1 MINRIRTM
9 KVSGIRMSRI
19 RRTFD
24 LDPRRALG
32 RARGCLLSAFLAFVL
47 GYAGGALAYPPLDL
61 LIDEADALR
70 TSDPKRVDALLGQMD
85 GMLNRATSEQIGRI
99 RLLRVHRSITSG
111 KSALAISELQQVLEN
126 SPDTR
131 TRFAAASMLA
141 NTYAV
146 QRQFE
151 DALRALD
158 AMLPLADGMEDRDLK
173 HRGLMVAAIVYNQV
187 GEYSLAL
194 RHADA
199 VAGDQP
205 SERTACAIAGVTLEA
220 QNGLGRSFDDT
231 LALEGVRQCDGEP
244 IIAAFVRWHL
254 ASQME
259 RQGRVSDASTLLS
272 EHLEEVEA
280 TGYPF
285 IIAQYHAMLA
295 ELALKAGDQRAARF
309 HSEEALAISNEA
321 MSAEAVVKAH
331 HVQYLLSLED
341 GNMAAAL
348 SAYRLYAEAERAH
361 FNDVKSR
368 EMAYQVVRHQ
378 SLQQAQQIELLHQKN
393 QLLELQKRVTEQR
406 AQNWLLLAL
415 VLIAGMTSVGYWAYK
430 TKRLQVR
437 LKRMT
442 ETDALTGI
450 CNRQH
455 FSERA
460 AAALVQCARDAEPAV
475 LVMFD
480 LDHFKQVNDRFGHA
494 AGDWALQ
501 RVAEA
506 VRPLCRDVDAF
517 GRLGGEEFALFLPG
531 LDTTAAIRL
540 AGDAQARFGAIDAGA
555 AGYAF
560 RIAASFGVASVD
572 SAGYSLAALMRQA
585 DQAMYAAKRGGRR
598 QVRVFDAA
606 MEADASTTTPAPIDL
621 LRSALR
627 GDAAEPAASQ
637 SSDPAAQRAIA

>member
-1 MINRIRTM
+1 MIRTRTTAD
-9 KVSGIRMSRI
+9 VVRSG
-19 RRTFD
+19 
-24 LDPRRALG
+24 RRAVSRGRLPLLALG
-32 RARGCLLSAFLAFVL
+32 LGFLLCGGVSAHA
-47 GYAGGALAYPPLDL
+47 PLDV
-61 LIDEADALR
+61 LIAEADSVR
-70 TSDPKRVDALLGQMD
+70 TSDPKRVDRLLGEMES
-85 GMLNRATSEQIGRI
+85 MRALATPAQLDRI
-99 RLLRVHRSITSG
+99 TMIRIHRSITTG
-111 KSALAISELQQVLEN
+111 QSAAAISELRGLLEHATDA
-126 SPDTR
+126 P
-131 TRFAAASMLA
+131 TRFLAASMLA

-151 DALRALD
+151 DALRTLD
-158 AMLPLADGMEDRDLK
+158 VMLPLTESIQDHELR

-187 GEYSLAL
+187 GEYALAL
-194 RHADA
+194 RHADTIA
-199 VAGDQP
+199 ADRP
-205 SERTACAIAGVTLEA
+205 TRRNECAIASLRFEA
-220 QNGLGRSFDDT
+220 QNGLGRSFDDAP
-231 LALEGVRQCDGEP
+231 ALQALLRCDGEP
-244 IIAAFVRWHL
+244 IFAAFLRWHF
-254 ASQME
+254 ARQME
-259 RQGRVSDASTLLS
+259 LQGRIPEAIQLLS
-272 EHLEEVEA
+272 GNLSVVEA

-285 IIAQYHAMLA
+285 IIAQYHAVLA
-295 ELALKAGDQRAARF
+295 ELSMRTGDQAAARR
-309 HSEEALAISNEA
+309 HAEKALAISKEA

-331 HVQYLLSLED
+331 HVQYLLALED
-341 GNMAAAL
+341 GDLAAAL
-348 SAYRLYAEAERAH
+348 TAYRLYAEAERAH

-393 QLLELQKRVTEQR
+393 ELLELQKRVTEQR

-460 AAALVQCARDAEPAV
+460 AAALVQCARNAEPAV

-540 AGDAQARFGAIDAGA
+540 AGDAQARFGAIDTEA

-560 RIAASFGVASVD
+560 RIAASFGVASVETAD
-572 SAGYSLAALMRQA
+572 YSLATLMRQA

-606 MEADASTTTPAPIDL
+606 MEADASPTAAAPIDL

-627 GDAAEPAASQ
+627 GDAIEAIDAAARQASG
-637 SSDPAAQRAIA
+637 SDTQRAIA

>member
-1 MINRIRTM
+1 
-9 KVSGIRMSRI
+9 MS
-19 RRTFD
+19 
-24 LDPRRALG
+24 
-32 RARGCLLSAFLAFVL
+32 ARLLLLAVVL
-47 GYAGGALAYPPLDL
+47 LVLCARPALADTSF
-61 LIDEADALR
+61 ETEFEHARALR
-70 TSDPKRVDALLGQMD
+70 TTDPKALGALLD
-85 GMLNRATSEQIGRI
+85 
-99 RLLRVHRSITSG
+99 RLE
-111 KSALAISELQQVLEN
+111 AFDDAISLPQRQRLTILRAHQMAVTG
-126 SPDTR
+126 DTDSAISSLR
-131 TRFAAASMLA
+131 PLTSAGNAAPIRYEAGGLLA
-141 NTYAV
+141 NTYAIT
-146 QRQFE
+146 REFE
-151 DALRALD
+151 NALRVLEQV
-158 AMLPLADGMEDRDLK
+158 LPLQHEVVDLEVR
-173 HRGLMVAAIVYNQV
+173 HNGLQVAGVVYNQV
-187 GEYSLAL
+187 GEFGTGMSYAQQVLSNEPDARSLCISSNLLLESKIGLELPILQQEADGAVAHCDRAREPILAGFSRGYAAAWLHRAGRTADAAAL
-194 RHADA
+194 LDSYINTVEAAGYPLLIGQFHSALAEYRLVLGDPAAARRHARATVGAISSLKSALPLA
-199 VAGDQP
+199 VAY
-205 SERTACAIAGVTLEA
+205 RTL
-220 QNGLGRSFDDT
+220 
-231 LALEGVRQCDGEP
+231 
-244 IIAAFVRWHL
+244 
-254 ASQME
+254 
-259 RQGRVSDASTLLS
+259 
-272 EHLEEVEA
+272 
-280 TGYPF
+280 Y
-285 IIAQYHAMLA
+285 
-295 ELALKAGDQRAARF
+295 ELALQEGDP
-309 HSEEALAISNEA
+309 
-321 MSAEAVVKAH
+321 
-331 HVQYLLSLED
+331 
-341 GNMAAAL
+341 AAAL
-348 SAYRLYAEAERAH
+348 DAHRLYAEAERAH

-393 QLLELQKRVTEQR
+393 ELLELQKRVTEQR

-531 LDTTAAIRL
+531 LDATAAIRL

-560 RIAASFGVASVD
+560 RIAASFGVASVE

-606 MEADASTTTPAPIDL
+606 MESDASTTAPASIDM

-627 GDAAEPAASQ
+627 GDAIDAVDAAARQTS
-637 SSDPAAQRAIA
+637 SSDSQRAIA

>member
-1 MINRIRTM
+1 MIE
-9 KVSGIRMSRI
+9 
-19 RRTFD
+19 
-24 LDPRRALG
+24 
-32 RARGCLLSAFLAFVL
+32 
-47 GYAGGALAYPPLDL
+47 
-61 LIDEADALR
+61 EADSLR
-70 TSDPKRVDALLGQMD
+70 TSDPQRVDLLLDELD
-85 GMLNRATSEQIGRI
+85 GLLAQATPDQASRI
-99 RLLRVHRSITSG
+99 RMLRVHRSMTSG
-111 KSALAISELQQVLEN
+111 KSEAAVSELRQILTGP
-126 SPDTR
+126 SDPG
-131 TRFAAASMLA
+131 TRFVAASMLA
-141 NTYAV
+141 NTHAV
-146 QRQFE
+146 LRQFE

-158 AMLPLADGMEDRDLK
+158 VMLPLVDSIQEKDLR
-173 HRGLMVAAIVYNQV
+173 HRGMMVAAIVYNQV
-187 GEYSLAL
+187 GEYGLAL
-194 RHADA
+194 RHTA
-199 VAGDQP
+199 VVSNDQP
-205 SERTACAIAGVTLEA
+205 SARTRCAIASVTLEA
-220 QNGLGRSFDDT
+220 RNGLEERFADEIARNG
-231 LALEGVRQCDGEP
+231 AEACDGEP
-244 IIAAFVRWHL
+244 IIAAFVRWHH
-254 ASQME
+254 ARQME
-259 RQGRVSDASTLLS
+259 AQDRVGEAIALLTRY
-272 EHLEEVEA
+272 LPEVEA

-285 IIAQYHAMLA
+285 IIAQYHAALA
-295 ELALKAGDQRAARF
+295 ELSMKVGGSAAARM
-309 HSEEALAISNEA
+309 HADRALSISTEA
-321 MSAEAVVKAH
+321 MSAEAIVKAH
-331 HVQYLLSLED
+331 HVQYLLALQGNDLES
-341 GNMAAAL
+341 AL

-378 SLQQAQQIELLHQKN
+378 SLQQAQQIELLRQKN
-393 QLLELQKRVTEQR
+393 ELLELQKRVTEQR

-415 VLIAGMTSVGYWAYK
+415 VLIVGMTSVGYWAYK

-501 RVAEA
+501 RVAEV

-531 LDTTAAIRL
+531 LDATAAIRL

-606 MEADASTTTPAPIDL
+606 MEADASPTAAAPVDL

-627 GDAAEPAASQ
+627 GDAIDAIDAAARQASG
-637 SSDPAAQRAIA
+637 SDTQRAIA

>member
-1 MINRIRTM
+1 MIGPSTLRTNFR
-9 KVSGIRMSRI
+9 KSGSWRCLGSWAAG
-19 RRTFD
+19 TF
-24 LDPRRALG
+24 
-32 RARGCLLSAFLAFVL
+32 LLVCILASAQ
-47 GYAGGALAYPPLDL
+47 AGGADQIDRML
-61 LIDEADALR
+61 DEADASR
-70 TSDPKRVDALLGQMD
+70 TSDMARVDRILDRLEEMVGEAGPLQM
-85 GMLNRATSEQIGRI
+85 QRI
-99 RLLRVHRSITSG
+99 RVLRAHRLITRGDSAAATEELRAVLADQPSPSTKLL
-111 KSALAISELQQVLEN
+111 
-126 SPDTR
+126 
-131 TRFAAASMLA
+131 AASMLA
-141 NTYAV
+141 NTFAI
-146 QRQFE
+146 QRKFE
-151 DALRALD
+151 DSLRMLD
-158 AMLPLADGMEDRDLK
+158 LVLSSLDSVDERELR
-173 HRGLMVAAIVYNQV
+173 HRGLLVATAVYSQV
-187 GEYSLAL
+187 GEFALAMKY
-194 RHADA
+194 ADM
-199 VAGDQP
+199 VATDSP
-205 SERTACAIAGVTLEA
+205 SDRSACALSPLILEA
-220 QNGLGRSFDDT
+220 KAGLMQHFSDSEASFAIDRC
-231 LALEGVRQCDGEP
+231 VVQGES
-244 IIAAFVRWHL
+244 IFAAFARWHL
-254 ASQME
+254 ASE
-259 RQGRVSDASTLLS
+259 WVRQNRQADATAMLESTLA
-272 EHLEEVEA
+272 EVERS
-280 TGYPF
+280 GYPF
-285 IIAQYHAMLA
+285 IIAQYHALLA
-295 ELALKAGDQRAARF
+295 DLTFQKGDFGKARAHADRAILQISGNSAGQQAL
-309 HSEEALAISNEA
+309 
-321 MSAEAVVKAH
+321 VTAH
-331 HVQYLLSLED
+331 HVKFKIAERQGD
-341 GNMAAAL
+341 MTAAL
-348 SAYRLYAEAERAH
+348 AAYRLYAEAERAH

-393 QLLELQKRVTEQR
+393 ELLELQKRVTEQR

-506 VRPLCRDVDAF
+506 VRPLCRSVDAF

-531 LDTTAAIRL
+531 LDATAAIRL
-540 AGDAQARFGAIDAGA
+540 AGDAQARFGAIDAGS

-606 MEADASTTTPAPIDL
+606 MEADASPTAAAPVDL

-627 GDAAEPAASQ
+627 GDAIDAIDAAARQASG
-637 SSDPAAQRAIA
+637 SDTQRAIA

>member
-1 MINRIRTM
+1 MIRTRTTAEVVRSRRWA
-9 KVSGIRMSRI
+9 VSRGR
-19 RRTFD
+19 
-24 LDPRRALG
+24 LPLLALG
-32 RARGCLLSAFLAFVL
+32 LGLLLS
-47 GYAGGALAYPPLDL
+47 GGVFAHAPLDV
-61 LIDEADALR
+61 LIAEADSVR
-70 TSDPKRVDALLGQMD
+70 TSDPQRVDRLLGDME
-85 GMLNRATSEQIGRI
+85 GMRALATPEQLDRI
-99 RLLRVHRSITSG
+99 TMIRIHRSITTG
-111 KSALAISELQQVLEN
+111 QSATAISELRGLLEHTTDA
-126 SPDTR
+126 P
-131 TRFAAASMLA
+131 TRFLAASMLA

-151 DALRALD
+151 DALRTLD
-158 AMLPLADGMEDRDLK
+158 VMLPLTEGIEDHELR

-194 RHADA
+194 RHVDTIAAD
-199 VAGDQP
+199 GP
-205 SERTACAIAGVTLEA
+205 TRRNECAIASIRFEA
-220 QNGLGRSFDDT
+220 QNGLGRSFEDAP
-231 LALEGVRQCDGEP
+231 ALEALRRCDGEP
-244 IIAAFVRWHL
+244 IFAAFLRWHL
-254 ASQME
+254 ARQME
-259 RQGRVSDASTLLS
+259 MQGRIPEAIRLLS
-272 EHLEEVEA
+272 GSLSAVEA

-285 IIAQYHAMLA
+285 IIAQYHAVLA
-295 ELALKAGDQRAARF
+295 ELSMRADERAAARR
-309 HSEEALAISNEA
+309 HAQKALAISKEA
-321 MSAEAVVKAH
+321 MSAEAIVKAH
-331 HVQYLLSLED
+331 HVQYLLAMED
-341 GNMAAAL
+341 GNLAAAL
-348 SAYRLYAEAERAH
+348 SAYRLYSEAERAH

-460 AAALVQCARDAEPAV
+460 AAALMQCARNSEPAV

-506 VRPLCRDVDAF
+506 VRPLCRNVDAF

-531 LDTTAAIRL
+531 LDATAAIRL

-572 SAGYSLAALMRQA
+572 NADYSLATLMRQA

-598 QVRVFDAA
+598 QVRVFDAGMDSDTSA
-606 MEADASTTTPAPIDL
+606 EAPAPIDL

-627 GDAAEPAASQ
+627 GEAPAMAESQAS
-637 SSDPAAQRAIA
+637 DLAAQRAIA

>member
-1 MINRIRTM
+1 MAVTGDTASAIASLRPLTSTGNTASIR
-9 KVSGIRMSRI
+9 
-19 RRTFD
+19 
-24 LDPRRALG
+24 
-32 RARGCLLSAFLAFVL
+32 
-47 GYAGGALAYPPLDL
+47 YEAGGL
-61 LIDEADALR
+61 
-70 TSDPKRVDALLGQMD
+70 
-85 GMLNRATSEQIGRI
+85 
-99 RLLRVHRSITSG
+99 
-111 KSALAISELQQVLEN
+111 
-126 SPDTR
+126 
-131 TRFAAASMLA
+131 LA
-141 NTYAV
+141 NTYAIT
-146 QRQFE
+146 REFE
-151 DALRALD
+151 NALRVLEQ
-158 AMLPLADGMEDRDLK
+158 MLPLQHEVEDLEVR
-173 HRGLMVAAIVYNQV
+173 HNGLQVAGVVYNQV
-187 GEYSLAL
+187 GEFGTGMRYAQQVLSNEPDARSLCLSSNLVLESKIGLQLPILQHEADGAVAHCDQAGEPILAGFSRSYAATWLHRTGRTADAAALLDGYIDAVEAAGYPFLIGQFHSALAEYRLAL
-194 RHADA
+194 GHLSAARRHADA
-199 VAGDQP
+199 TVGAISSLKSALPLAVAY
-205 SERTACAIAGVTLEA
+205 RTL
-220 QNGLGRSFDDT
+220 
-231 LALEGVRQCDGEP
+231 
-244 IIAAFVRWHL
+244 
-254 ASQME
+254 
-259 RQGRVSDASTLLS
+259 
-272 EHLEEVEA
+272 
-280 TGYPF
+280 Y
-285 IIAQYHAMLA
+285 
-295 ELALKAGDQRAARF
+295 ELALQ
-309 HSEEALAISNEA
+309 EEDA
-321 MSAEAVVKAH
+321 
-331 HVQYLLSLED
+331 
-341 GNMAAAL
+341 AAAL
-348 SAYRLYAEAERAH
+348 DAHRLYAEAERAH

-393 QLLELQKRVTEQR
+393 ELLELQKRVTEQR

-415 VLIAGMTSVGYWAYK
+415 VLIAGLASVGYWAYK

-540 AGDAQARFGAIDAGA
+540 AGDAQARFGAIDADA

-560 RIAASFGVASVD
+560 RIAASFGVASVETAD
-572 SAGYSLAALMRQA
+572 YSLATLMRQA

-606 MEADASTTTPAPIDL
+606 MEADASPTAAAPIDL

-627 GDAAEPAASQ
+627 GDAIEAIDAAARQASG
-637 SSDPAAQRAIA
+637 SDTQRAIA

>member
-1 MINRIRTM
+1 MT
-9 KVSGIRMSRI
+9 VSRMSRQ
-19 RRTFD
+19 RTAFK
-24 LDPRRALG
+24 ALG
-32 RARGCLLSAFLAFVL
+32 AFQQTVVRGRLL
-47 GYAGGALAYPPLDL
+47 ALACALTISSN
-61 LIDEADALR
+61 LIAHPSIDALIKEADAQR
-70 TSDPKRVDALLGQMD
+70 TSHPQRVDAVLLQLES
-85 GMLNRATSEQIGRI
+85 MLPAATPAQIERI
-99 RLLRVHRSITSG
+99 RMLHVHRSITAG
-111 KSALAISELQQVLEN
+111 KSAAAIAELRQILGGN
-126 SPDTR
+126 PDTT
-131 TRFAAASMLA
+131 TRFLAASLLA
-141 NTYAV
+141 NAYAIE
-146 QRQFE
+146 RQFE

-158 AMLPLADGMEDRDLK
+158 SMLPLLESIEDKELR
-173 HRGLMVAAIVYNQV
+173 HRGLSVAAIVYNQV

-194 RHADA
+194 RHVDA
-199 VAGDQP
+199 ITSDEP
-205 SERTACAIAGVTLEA
+205 TRRNECAIASVSLEA
-220 QNGLGRSFDDT
+220 KNGLGHSFDDGS
-231 LALEGVRQCDGEP
+231 ALDALSMCDGEP
-244 IIAAFVRWHL
+244 IFAAFLRWHF
-254 ASQME
+254 ARQME
-259 RQGRVSDASTLLS
+259 MQGRIPEAIQLLS
-272 EHLEEVEA
+272 GNLSVVEA

-285 IIAQYHAMLA
+285 IIAQYHAVLA
-295 ELALKAGDQRAARF
+295 ELSMRTGDQAAARR
-309 HSEEALAISNEA
+309 HAGKALAISKEA

-331 HVQYLLSLED
+331 HVQYLLALED
-341 GNMAAAL
+341 GDLAAAL
-348 SAYRLYAEAERAH
+348 TAYRLYAEAERAH

-393 QLLELQKRVTEQR
+393 ELLELQKRVTEQR

-415 VLIAGMTSVGYWAYK
+415 VLIAGLASVGYWAYK

-455 FSERA
+455 FSECA
-460 AAALVQCARDAEPAV
+460 ARALVQCARDAEPAV

-531 LDTTAAIRL
+531 LDATAAVRL
-540 AGDAQARFGAIDAGA
+540 AGDAQARFSAIDTDA

-560 RIAASFGVASVD
+560 RVAASFGVASVD
-572 SAGYSLAALMRQA
+572 TAGYSLATLMRQA

-606 MEADASTTTPAPIDL
+606 MEADASTAAPASLDL

-627 GDAAEPAASQ
+627 GDAIDAVDAAARQ
-637 SSDPAAQRAIA
+637 ATSSDSQRAIA